1 MVASAPTTGSVGEH
15 SGGSQRSFCSGVPSA
30 TMGPAKKPPPPM
42 QPAIA
47 EQPQASS
54 SMIATRRDQAVD
66 AATAVLL
73 GQVVAGQPDLG
84 RLADDRPRELLG
96 LVVLV
101 RQRPHLA
108 LGELVR
114 HRLQIALD
122 VV

>member
-1 MVASAPTTGSVGEH
+1 VVASAPTTGSVEEAA
-15 SGGSQRSFCSGVPSA
+15 A
-30 TMGPAKKPPPPM
+30 TDAARHRGAAPGKLLDD
-42 QPAIA
+42 
-47 EQPQASS
+47 
-54 SMIATRRDQAVD
+54 RDGRDQAVD

-108 LGELVR
+108 LGEVVR
-114 HRLQIALD
+114 HRLQVALD